1 MLFRS
6 QPVRDHFAERAQE
19 QQAKRFRADLIIGLG
34 VVHGFDVT
42 AEGDKERERFDGV
55 VGE

>member
-1 MLFRS
+1 MAN
-6 QPVRDHFAERAQE
+6 QVRVTSLDALES
-19 QQAKRFRADLIIGLG
+19 FRADLIIGLG